1 MNILGVGAH
10 FDDLELGCSGTLIN
24 HVEKGDMV
32 IMLVVTNSAYH
43 DENGKM
49 VRGAE
54 DAMQEGIRAAELI
67 GARMIC
73 LEYDTFQVPFNEDL
87 TSKIHK
93 VINDNKIDAIY
104 SHWIHDIHRDHE
116 FVGRCTLMAGR
127 HVPRFLMYRSNH
139 YDSIQAFPGNIY
151 SDISSVMERKI
162 EVIKAHRSEL
172 ERVRYAWVDFFTH
185 QNQNDGQKIGVEYAE
200 AFEAIR
206 YRI

>member
-24 HVEKGDMV
+24 HVEKGDTV

-43 DENGKM
+43 DENGKL
-49 VRGAE
+49 VRSAE
-54 DAMQEGIRAAELI
+54 DAMQEGIHAAELI

-73 LEYDTFQVPFNEDL
+73 LEYATFEVPFNEDL

-151 SDISSVMERKI
+151 SDIS
-162 EVIKAHRSEL
+162 
-172 ERVRYAWVDFFTH
+172 
-185 QNQNDGQKIGVEYAE
+185 
-200 AFEAIR
+200 
-206 YRI
+206 